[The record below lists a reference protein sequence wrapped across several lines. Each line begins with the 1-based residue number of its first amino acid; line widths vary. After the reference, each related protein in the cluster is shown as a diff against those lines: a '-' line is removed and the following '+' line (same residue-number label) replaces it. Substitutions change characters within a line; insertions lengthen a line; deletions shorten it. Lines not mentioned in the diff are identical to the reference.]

1 MTEDFKKVVRIFCK
15 NKNSDDIKKDEYGIY
30 YVRAEKDENGNF
42 FNQNSLVSFAENTE
56 YLIRIMRV
64 ENQKTCVYTYK
75 ISGDMIASF
84 VSKFSDSDENE
95 KIIEITK
102 CQPQNLA

>member
-1 MTEDFKKVVRIFCK
+1 MTDDFKKVVKIFGNKKTSEEIRK
-15 NKNSDDIKKDEYGIY
+15 NESGVY

-42 FNQNSLVSFAENTE
+42 FNAQHLINFAENTE
-56 YLIRIMRV
+56 YLIRVMKI
-64 ENQKTCVYTYK
+64 EDKKTCVYTYK
-75 ISGDMIASF
+75 ISGDMIVSF
-84 VSKFSDSDENE
+84 LSDFSDNDENE